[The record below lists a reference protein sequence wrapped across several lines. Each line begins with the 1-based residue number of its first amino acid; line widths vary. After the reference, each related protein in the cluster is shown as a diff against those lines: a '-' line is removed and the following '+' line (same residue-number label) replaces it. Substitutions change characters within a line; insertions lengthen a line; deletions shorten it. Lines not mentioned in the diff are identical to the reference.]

1 MLKIGLTGGIGSGK
15 TSVSDIFSELG
26 VPVIDTDL
34 VARQLTAR
42 DGAAL
47 PEIFAAWGESV
58 MRPEGELDRDALRRR
73 IFAAPEERRRLE
85 AILHPLIRRQVVAEL
100 AALDAPYVVVVIP
113 LLVETGNYRELL
125 DRVLVVDCPESL
137 QVERV
142 RARSGLSAEEVSAI
156 ISAQADRSS
165 RIAAA
170 DDVIANAANSRSL
183 REQVLSL
190 DAKYREIAG
199 RTA

>member
-47 PEIFAAWGESV
+47 PEIRSAWGESV
-58 MRPEGELDRDALRRR
+58 MRPDGELDRDALRRR

>member
-47 PEIFAAWGESV
+47 PEIRSAWGESV
-58 MRPEGELDRDALRRR
+58 MRPDGELDRDALRRR

-156 ISAQADRSS
+156 ISAQADRRS

-170 DDVIANAANSRSL
+170 DDVIANDADSRSL